1 MADLHVGIRKRL
13 SAEFNLDTTFSIQ
26 PGFTLLFGVSGA
38 GKTTLLN
45 CIAGLTR
52 PDAGAITLGGRRL
65 FDTAVGID
73 VAVPERHVGYVFQ
86 TLALFPHY
94 TAEANIRYGIVDQSE
109 RDQHERAGEIMQSF
123 RISHVAQRRPGQIS
137 GGERQRVALAR
148 SLVTEPELLLLDE
161 PLTGLDRTTK
171 LAIIGDLGRWNEG
184 RQIPVLFVTHSRAE
198 ARLLAQRALLLA
210 NGRIIGAGQV
220 EDILGPELQD

>member
-13 SAEFNLDTTFSIQ
+13 SAEFELDGTFSIQ
-26 PGFTLLFGVSGA
+26 PGFTVLFGVSGA

-45 CIAGLTR
+45 CIAGLTT

-73 VAVPERHVGYVFQ
+73 VAVPARHIGYVFQ
-86 TLALFPHY
+86 TLALFPHR
-94 TAEANIRYGIVDQSE
+94 TAEANIRYGIADQPE
-109 RDQHERAGEIMQSF
+109 REQLERTDDIMESF

-148 SLVTEPELLLLDE
+148 SLITEPELLLLDE
-161 PLTGLDRTTK
+161 PLTGLDRVTK
-171 LAIIGDLGRWNEG
+171 LAIIEDLGRWNQG

-198 ARLLAQRALLLA
+198 ARLLAHRALLLA
-210 NGRIIGAGQV
+210 NGRIIGAGKV
-220 EDILGPELQD
+220 EDILGPDLQD

>member
-13 SAEFNLDTTFSIQ
+13 SAEFDLNTTFSIQ

-65 FDTAVGID
+65 FDSTVGID

-86 TLALFPHY
+86 TLALFPHC
-94 TAEANIRYGIVDQSE
+94 TAEGNIRYGIVDQPEVEQRE
-109 RDQHERAGEIMQSF
+109 RTGEIMESF

-171 LAIIGDLGRWNEG
+171 LAIVEDLGHWNQG
-184 RQIPVLFVTHSRAE
+184 RQIPVLFVTHSSAE
-198 ARLLAQRALLLA
+198 ARLLAQRALVLA
-210 NGRIIGAGQV
+210 NGRIIGAGNV
-220 EDILGPELQD
+220 EDILGPDAQD